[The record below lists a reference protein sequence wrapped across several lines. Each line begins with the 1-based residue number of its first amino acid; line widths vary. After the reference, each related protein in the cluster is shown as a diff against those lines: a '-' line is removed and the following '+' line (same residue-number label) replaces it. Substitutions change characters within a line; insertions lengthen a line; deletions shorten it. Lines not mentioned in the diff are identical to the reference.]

1 MGDRF
6 PLLLI
11 GMLVL
16 IGVVG
21 AFLFQGAQR
30 GAFADHLS
38 TYRSEPG
45 GARALY
51 LVLQQQHL
59 PVARLEESLDL
70 LPPRQGLLLLGVR
83 FENESDPQGDL
94 FDGSDA
100 GVERADAGPD
110 GLDWAQ
116 LSAPRV
122 DLDESTKLL
131 EHARSGATVVVALA
145 APRRNPLLDELEVTV
160 VPAAPSLELRTL
172 VPAQPSRFTR
182 GVEHLEAPVDA
193 FFRLPN
199 GAIPLLVDLELD
211 EVVAALVPTGEGR
224 IIIIGAPALAMN
236 QHLAK
241 ADNARFWSSLVAAAA
256 SDATSATSAT
266 SATVAFDEYHHGF
279 DGQRS
284 MGAFARRY
292 RLHFAVAQLLF
303 GLFLWALG
311 LRRFGR
317 PRGISE
323 ETRIGSTDML
333 LATSR
338 IYREGGHHAHA
349 AQAICRG
356 LLAELAARAGLSA
369 QSTAE
374 HIAGTLRS
382 RGRADLA
389 LALTGVVREAS
400 AVTSEAGVSAVARLS
415 ALAHRQ
421 LHHTSRTT

>member
-38 TYRSEPG
+38 TYRSEPD

-51 LVLQQQHL
+51 LVLQQQHV
-59 PVARLEESLDL
+59 PVTRLEESLDL
-70 LPPRQGLLLLGVR
+70 LPPQQGLLLLGVR
-83 FENESDPQGDL
+83 FEHESDPLGGL

-100 GVERADAGPD
+100 GVERSDAGPD
-110 GLDWAQ
+110 DDLDWAQ

-160 VPAAPSLELRTL
+160 VPTAPSLGLRTL

-193 FFRLPN
+193 FLRLPD
-199 GAIPLLVDLELD
+199 GALPLLVDLEFD

-224 IIIIGAPALAMN
+224 IIIVGAPGLAMN

-256 SDATSATSAT
+256 SDAAGATGG
-266 SATVAFDEYHHGF
+266 TVAFDEYHHGF
-279 DGQRS
+279 DGRRS

-292 RLHFAVAQLLF
+292 RLHYAVAQLLF
-303 GLFLWALG
+303 GLVLWALG

-317 PRGISE
+317 PRGVLE
-323 ETRIGSTDML
+323 ETRVGSTDML

-356 LLAELAARAGLSA
+356 LLAELAGRAGLNT

-374 HIAGTLRS
+374 HIARTIEEPRS
-382 RGRADLA
+382 RRSRA
-389 LALTGVVREAS
+389 G
-400 AVTSEAGVSAVARLS
+400 
-415 ALAHRQ
+415 AHR
-421 LHHTSRTT
+421 RGA